1 MAARAAADNR
11 AADRSQVAADR
22 SREAAD
28 RSPGARRIPVGAG
41 RTPVAAPEVVHDL
54 AAVPEVVRTPG
65 AVPEVV
71 PEVVRNRVAAD
82 SYRDEGYRPTAR
94 SGCRGAL
101 GAGS

>member
-1 MAARAAADNR
+1 
-11 AADRSQVAADR
+11 V
-22 SREAAD
+22 
-28 RSPGARRIPVGAG
+28 GAGRIPVGAG
-41 RTPVAAPEVVHDL
+41 RTPVAAPEVVHNL

-65 AVPEVV
+65 AV

>member
-1 MAARAAADNR
+1 M
-11 AADRSQVAADR
+11 
-22 SREAAD
+22 
-28 RSPGARRIPVGAG
+28 GAGRIPVGAG
-41 RTPVAAPEVVHDL
+41 RTPVAAPEVVHNL

-65 AVPEVV
+65 AV